1 MRLNRRDFLLL
12 SSAFSAPFVFSG
24 RASALV
30 RNFAANEKVRVG
42 IVGCGRIATSFEI
55 PNLIKNADVAEIV
68 AICDLDARRLRH
80 GKNTIEA
87 EYAKIGAKTVVD
99 ACSDYK
105 VLCARKDIDAV
116 MVCLPDFWHAL
127 VAVTVICSG
136 KALWLQKPFTQTI
149 GEGRILANLAKKYN
163 TVVQVGSQQRSW
175 GQFDAVCRAVQEGRL
190 GRIVRVEVGIGRDRA
205 GGCRTAQPVPEG
217 FDYQTWLGPTDG
229 DVPYNETRC
238 HAQDVAKIGSRPGW
252 IQLAPYGWG
261 MITNWGAHHIDI
273 AQWGLGRQFSGPDS
287 VEGTCSW
294 MDQSGDKLWNV
305 HTSYDLHYMY
315 GSTEMHVHDRYQNG
329 IKFVGENGDWLFCTR
344 GKGKVT
350 ASDPDAPVDPKR
362 LPAMAASKSSL
373 LPNLV
378 LPANNRVVVCSHVRN
393 WLEAVRASDPSRTVT
408 TAEGGHRSTSSCSLG
423 QMCMALGRGRKD
435 GFKLSWDPKAETTG
449 LAEADSL
456 MKPFSRDKF
465 DLRVNLAEFGL
476 DYGKVATDEWS
487 A

>member
-1 MRLNRRDFLLL
+1 
-12 SSAFSAPFVFSG
+12 
-24 RASALV
+24 
-30 RNFAANEKVRVG
+30 
-42 IVGCGRIATSFEI
+42 
-55 PNLIKNADVAEIV
+55 
-68 AICDLDARRLRH
+68 
-80 GKNTIEA
+80 
-87 EYAKIGAKTVVD
+87 
-99 ACSDYK
+99 
-105 VLCARKDIDAV
+105 
-116 MVCLPDFWHAL
+116 
-127 VAVTVICSG
+127 
-136 KALWLQKPFTQTI
+136 
-149 GEGRILANLAKKYN
+149 
-163 TVVQVGSQQRSW
+163 
-175 GQFDAVCRAVQEGRL
+175 
-190 GRIVRVEVGIGRDRA
+190 
-205 GGCRTAQPVPEG
+205 
-217 FDYQTWLGPTDG
+217 
-229 DVPYNETRC
+229 
-238 HAQDVAKIGSRPGW
+238 
-252 IQLAPYGWG
+252 
-261 MITNWGAHHIDI
+261 
-273 AQWGLGRQFSGPDS
+273 
-287 VEGTCSW
+287 
-294 MDQSGDKLWNV
+294 
-305 HTSYDLHYMY
+305 
-315 GSTEMHVHDRYQNG
+315 MHVHDRYQNG